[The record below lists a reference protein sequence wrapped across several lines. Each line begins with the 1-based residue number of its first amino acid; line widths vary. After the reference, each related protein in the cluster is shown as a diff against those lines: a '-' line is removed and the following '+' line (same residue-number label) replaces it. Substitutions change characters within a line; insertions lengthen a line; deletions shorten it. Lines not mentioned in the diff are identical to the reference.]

1 MLSGDILNSRLKNL
15 ALFDFCET
23 LVSFQTADAFVD
35 FVRSIDGNFF
45 MKLLNAVSIGLQKT
59 RITLILNKFFPDV
72 SLEKKLKLFQLRGF
86 TYNRLN
92 NLSEQYYREMI
103 KPNLI
108 DVMVDEMKVLAE
120 QNYEICI
127 VSAGYSI
134 YLKYFVE
141 EYHIK
146 HLISSEIAFSKSG
159 TLCRGIIS
167 GRDCISKEK
176 VNRVM
181 KFFNGQDINFNESI
195 AYSDSIKDLP
205 ILLLAG
211 KGVVVSKANSQKW
224 FNKYQFREIIWP

>member
-1 MLSGDILNSRLKNL
+1 MLSDDILNSRLKNL

-45 MKLLNAVSIGLQKT
+45 MKLLNAVSTFLQKT
-59 RITLILNKFFPDV
+59 RITLFLNKFFPDA
-72 SLEKKLKLFQLRGF
+72 SLEKKLKLYQLRGF
-86 TYNRLN
+86 KYERLN
-92 NLSEQYYREMI
+92 DLAEQYYREVI

-108 DVMVDEMKVLAE
+108 GVMVDEMKVLTE

-134 YLKYFVE
+134 YLKYFAE

-146 HLISSEIAFSKSG
+146 HLISSEIAFDKSG

-167 GRDCISKEK
+167 GRDCISREK
-176 VNRVM
+176 VNRVNIY
-181 KFFNGQDINFNESI
+181 FNGQDINLNESI
-195 AYSDSIKDLP
+195 SYSDSIKDLP

-211 KGVVVSKANSQKW
+211 KGVVVSKANSPKW
-224 FNKYQFREIIWP
+224 LSKYKFREIIWT